1 MLLTPYRVLDLTR
14 TRGMLCAQIL
24 GDLGADVIQVEPAGG
39 RRVEKLVR
47 FLRLLMTKSIH

>member
-24 GDLGADVIQVEPAGG
+24 GTWEQMLSRLSRQGSGG
-39 RRVEKLVR
+39 SKNWSV
-47 FLRLLMTKSIH
+47 F